1 MQRLRA
7 ITSVANSGGLILINE
22 IEGGPD
28 ARRSL
33 RNRWYG
39 SHGGTAEGNRA
50 WGSSFRKD
58 AGKRYGAARR
68 EGVTSDGGVV
78 HHFIAGANENIH
90 RLLPPLHPCSVGM
103 TEGCKETS
111 KKKKERASDVEEEKE
126 NRKGRD
132 IWARSR
138 ARGSFHTFLQSLFL
152 LSSWQELIFMSVL
165 ERTLASHERSTQP
178 HTT

>member
-1 MQRLRA
+1 MEEPREETEREALRVGRMLA
-7 ITSVANSGGLILINE
+7 K
-22 IEGGPD
+22 
-28 ARRSL
+28 
-33 RNRWYG
+33 
-39 SHGGTAEGNRA
+39 GTGVRV
-50 WGSSFRKD
+50 
-58 AGKRYGAARR
+58 

-132 IWARSR
+132 I
-138 ARGSFHTFLQSLFL
+138 
-152 LSSWQELIFMSVL
+152 
-165 ERTLASHERSTQP
+165 
-178 HTT
+178 